1 MWNFTSGGEN
11 MHTRLNR
18 IYSDMKKRCYDS
30 NYKQFKDYGGR
41 GIVICDEWL
50 NKEIIRFKEYKGSAS
65 KGYLTFKKWALENGY
80 QDNLTIDRI
89 DVNGNYEP
97 NNCRWVTQK
106 IQNNNQRRNIII
118 TYQNKTQTLK
128 QWCEELG
135 LNYSTVQTRI
145 SVYHWSVEKSFLK
158 TNYKR

>member
-18 IYSDMKKRCYDS
+18 IYSDMKKWCYDS

-106 IQNNNQRRNIII
+106 IQNNNQRRNKI
-118 TYQNKTQTLK
+118 QTLK